1 MYELLPLFDLVWYIV
16 FVILIFLF
24 FILRDLR
31 LKNKSLILRIFKFII
46 FTLIFI
52 LNLLLFD
59 NLNMTIHLEDEDKKN
74 EKNS

>member
-1 MYELLPLFDLVWYIV
+1 MYELLPFFDLVWYIV

-31 LKNKSLILRIFKFII
+31 SKNKSLILRIFKFII

>member
-1 MYELLPLFDLVWYIV
+1 MYELLPFFDLVWYIV

-31 LKNKSLILRIFKFII
+31 SKNKSLILRIFKFII

-59 NLNMTIHLEDEDKKN
+59 NLNMTIHLEDAVDRK
-74 EKNS
+74 SVV